1 MNREM
6 AVQVVNRQVMTSSE
20 VAQTLG
26 VTRQHLSNLDKKGK
40 LSPVKK
46 ARACDIYLRCDV
58 EKYKMEHNYYMGGS
72 SRKIIGRGCTSIC
85 EEYIEKNVDSS
96 KVEAIYVFFCE
107 TAAIMDGFYVV
118 DEQPHP
124 DELLALHAPTFV
136 VQYSNLEQEWFDGL
150 NCNYNGM
157 GPNGSNRV
165 LRGVFGVPEEV
176 ASYVYKYP
184 VIKYYRENGSWRAV
198 FECEENIAKN
208 DNPITKKYND
218 AKIYLYNNK
227 LVKVCQRTDKYWDN
241 YDIELFSR
249 QYLSF
254 LPFVNNVTIY
264 PLEMAYKTGHCIT
277 SSVDDCAFQVV
288 LSDGYDREIW
298 MNAYVNDN
306 VPIESNEALVEIL
319 KSLGFDI
326 EFDENKAKSSLI
338 TYFKEIFERK
348 ARVTN
353 ISKVVRNKK

>member
-6 AVQVVNRQVMTSSE
+6 AVQVVKRQVMTSAE

-26 VTRQHLSNLDKKGK
+26 VTRQHLSNLDKNGK

-58 EKYKMEHNYYMGGS
+58 EKYKMDYYMGGY
-72 SRKIIGRGCTSIC
+72 SREIIGRGCTSIC

-96 KVEAIYVFFCE
+96 KVEAIYVYFRGS
-107 TAAIMDGFYVV
+107 AAIMDGFYVV
-118 DEQPHP
+118 DEQAHP
-124 DELLALHAPTFV
+124 DELLALRAPTFV
-136 VQYSNLEQEWFDGL
+136 IQYSNLDQEWLDGL

-165 LRGVFGVPEEV
+165 LRGIFGVPQEI

-184 VIKYYRENGSWRAV
+184 VIKYYRENENWRAV
-198 FECEENIAKN
+198 FEREENIVKN
-208 DNPITKKYND
+208 DSPITKKYND
-218 AKIYLYNNK
+218 AQIYRYNNK
-227 LVKVCQRTDKYWDN
+227 LVKICQRTDKYWDN
-241 YDIELFSR
+241 YDIELFAR

-254 LPFVNNVTIY
+254 LPFVNDVTIY

-298 MNAYVNDN
+298 INSHVEDN
-306 VPIESNEALVEIL
+306 VPIESNEELVEIL

-326 EFDENKAKSSLI
+326 EFDESKARNSLI
-338 TYFKEIFERK
+338 TYFKEIFRRK

-353 ISKVVRNKK
+353 ISKIVRIDK